1 MTSLREVCSSPS
13 LRVARTTQVMARVAG
28 AAGDDGGGGE
38 AARGGMNVTR
48 GEYLVVYPRPF
59 HQPLGLA
66 LLLMG
71 IY

>member
-1 MTSLREVCSSPS
+1 MTSVKEICSSPS
-13 LRVARTTQVMARVAG
+13 PRAVRTTQVMARAAG
-28 AAGDDGGGGE
+28 AAGDDG
-38 AARGGMNVTR
+38 RGGAAAWGDMDVTR
-48 GEYLVVYPRPF
+48 GEYLVVYPRHF

>member
-1 MTSLREVCSSPS
+1 
-13 LRVARTTQVMARVAG
+13 MARVAG

-38 AARGGMNVTR
+38 AARGGMDVTR